1 MSPTQ
6 NKDLIRRF
14 FDEVWNNGRVD
25 LAAEFIA
32 EGYISHNGLGIEV
45 LGPEGIKRAV
55 LAQRAAF
62 PDLFMARFG

>member
-6 NKDLIRRF
+6 NKALIRRF

-32 EGYISHNGLGIEV
+32 EGYISHTTIDDLIA
-45 LGPEGIKRAV
+45 EGDRVVVREPTA
-55 LAQRAAF
+55 
-62 PDLFMARFG
+62 